1 LNLNITGITSNE
13 VYVRVLDS
21 MGREV
26 YTNRYS
32 VDGSLNTMVNFNQS
46 LAQGIYMV
54 EMRAGEEVKTLRMV
68 VTK

>member
-1 LNLNITGITSNE
+1 
-13 VYVRVLDS
+13 
-21 MGREV
+21 
-26 YTNRYS
+26 
-32 VDGSLNTMVNFNQS
+32 MVNFNQS